1 MMTIPSGWVETKT
14 FGPLFLLLGHERML
28 ARCRRS
34 IATLA
39 KCCGRVTATDVD
51 ETFSTGTDRIR
62 IEQLDVYTRV
72 GVTDSER
79 SRPQRITLSLTVW
92 PRVAFTTLDDDVTRT
107 VDYSDL
113 CRSAREFVESRSVK
127 LIETLVSEVAAHLL
141 KEFPLRAIEIELRK
155 YVLPDAK
162 HVAVI
167 IRREATS

>member
-1 MMTIPSGWVETKT
+1 VADSS
-14 FGPLFLLLGHERML
+14 
-28 ARCRRS
+28 A
-34 IATLA
+34 ATP
-39 KCCGRVTATDVD
+39 
-51 ETFSTGTDRIR
+51 DRIL
-62 IEQLDVYTRV
+62 IEQLEVYARV
-72 GVTDSER
+72 GVTNDER

-92 PRVAFTTLDDDVTRT
+92 PKVGFDGFEDDISRT
-107 VDYSDL
+107 VDYSEF
-113 CRSAREFVESRSVK
+113 CRSAREFVESRSDK